1 VSASPLSIPNLRE
14 VLEEVADL
22 RSQVEGLLE
31 RQALTERALAQG
43 MAGADADAPIY
54 GLQRIAR
61 AIGLKSRQSLRHWI
75 TDVDLAERHRLA
87 MLLKRTPSGR
97 WMTTPRLV
105 GQWRRATETNPW
117 EVR

>member
-1 VSASPLSIPNLRE
+1 MSASPLSIPALRE

-22 RSQVEGLLE
+22 RAQVEGLLE
-31 RQALTERALAQG
+31 RVALTESAFARG
-43 MAGADADAPIY
+43 MAGADSDEPIY

-75 TDVDLAERHRLA
+75 TDADLAERHRLA

-97 WMTTPRLV
+97 WCTTRRLIAN
-105 GQWRRATETNPW
+105 WRRATEANPW